1 MQTESVN
8 YYVIVYLIWLKWKNK
23 LHIYM
28 YTPACDCFFS
38 GHYDDLGSRFQDQGG
53 YFRFLNVLS
62 DLEIPVRILSI
73 LCFVL

>member
-1 MQTESVN
+1 
-8 YYVIVYLIWLKWKNK
+8 
-23 LHIYM
+23 M

-38 GHYDDLGSRFQDQGG
+38 GHYDDLGSRYQDQGE

-62 DLEIPVRILSI
+62 DLDAPVRILSI